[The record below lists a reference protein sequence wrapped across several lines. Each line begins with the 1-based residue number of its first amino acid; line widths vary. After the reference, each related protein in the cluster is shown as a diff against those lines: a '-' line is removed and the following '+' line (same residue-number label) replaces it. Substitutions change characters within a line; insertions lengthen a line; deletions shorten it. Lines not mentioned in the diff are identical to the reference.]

1 MRVGPACSPTRPHQE
16 VGRAGSPRTRAAL
29 LVALGCL
36 GTACGFWQE
45 PAVDSPAS
53 AQVRRREGPDDSDLA
68 ALVPTGMETVI
79 EVDMAALRRSP
90 WTSAAL
96 PQPDARLRQQKA
108 EALGYDVTD
117 DVDQIIYAVTEAG
130 SGLPTLV
137 IARGHVKTAN
147 VEAGFRARWPNVTV
161 DAWRGL
167 TILSSGENALASL
180 SPRAFVSGPPDRVR
194 AVIDRAFG
202 VGIDVADDGVAG
214 PGRAPGRGP
223 LRRALLGGAGRAAPA
238 LLVTVALGPAIRARI
253 GQAFPLPPELT
264 QLGARLDVGETL
276 DVEAVGVLTSRESAE
291 ELARRLGWILAAPGP
306 RRTLAFLGLGDLLRG
321 VRVAAE
327 GARVR
332 ARTSVA
338 AEQRETVAAALRAI
352 VSALRT
358 GGDPSVAG
366 SW

>member
-1 MRVGPACSPTRPHQE
+1 M
-16 VGRAGSPRTRAAL
+16 
-29 LVALGCL
+29 
-36 GTACGFWQE
+36 QE
-45 PAVDSPAS
+45 PAPGSPAS
-53 AQVRRREGPDDSDLA
+53 RQAPRPEGPDDSDLA
-68 ALVPTGMETVI
+68 ALVPAGIDTVI

-117 DVDQIIYAVTEAG
+117 DVEQMIYAVTEAG
-130 SGLPTLV
+130 SGAPTLV
-137 IARGHVKTAN
+137 IARGHFKTAN
-147 VEAGFRARWPNVTV
+147 VEAGFRARWPNATS
-161 DAWRGL
+161 DAWRGVVV
-167 TILSSGENALASL
+167 LSSGENALTSL
-180 SPRAFVSGPPDRVR
+180 STRTFVSGPPDKVR

-202 VGIDVADDGVAG
+202 VGVDSSNAGNHGTAG
-214 PGRAPGRGP
+214 PGRGA
-223 LRRALLGGAGRAAPA
+223 LRRALLGSPGQTAPA
-238 LLVTVALGPAIRARI
+238 LLLTVALGSAIRARI
-253 GQAFPLPPELT
+253 GETFPLPRELT

-276 DVEAVGVLTSRESAE
+276 EIEALGILDSREAAE
-291 ELARRLGWILAAPGP
+291 TLARRLGQILGGWQTRSA
-306 RRTLAFLGLGDLLRG
+306 LALLGLGDLLRG

-338 AEQRETVAAALRAI
+338 AAEREQVAAALRAI
-352 VSALRT
+352 VSALRS